1 MGTAKIISF
10 ISTKGSVGKTSLTI
24 HMAGYLASLGKKILL
39 IDADSQ
45 QSLSSFFNI
54 EQHSESNNGFSLFL
68 MGKLSADD
76 VIHKTTNHK
85 NIDIIINDDP
95 NKLLVAHF
103 LKNSSGGVFRLAF
116 LLEPLKNIYDYIFID
131 TEGTDGRDHDGRSV
145 QNAALLA
152 RPDLVLSVTK
162 PKMLF
167 AMETARVV
175 DVFNSAIKEYENIG
189 NPHRPSLVFII
200 NDFDR
205 SLATDS
211 LLLKEL
217 QTAFINDENL
227 KTTHLLKTVVPT
239 KRKFFESYF
248 LTKTFAHQYK
258 DPNKYDHLNII
269 IQSLCEEV
277 FPELVEKKNE

>member
-1 MGTAKIISF
+1 M
-10 ISTKGSVGKTSLTI
+10 
-24 HMAGYLASLGKKILL
+24 
-39 IDADSQ
+39 
-45 QSLSSFFNI
+45 
-54 EQHSESNNGFSLFL
+54 
-68 MGKLSADD
+68 
-76 VIHKTTNHK
+76 
-85 NIDIIINDDP
+85 
-95 NKLLVAHF
+95 
-103 LKNSSGGVFRLAF
+103 AF
-116 LLEPLKNIYDYIFID
+116 LLEPLKDRYDYIFID
-131 TEGTDGRDHDGRSV
+131 TEGTDGRSV

-162 PKMLF
+162 LKMLF

-189 NPHRPSLVFII
+189 NPYPPSLTFII

-205 SLATDS
+205 SLTTDS

-227 KTTHLLKTVVPT
+227 KTTHLLQTVVPT

-248 LTKTFAHQYK
+248 LMKTFAHQYK
-258 DPNKYDHLNII
+258 DPNKYDHLNIV
-269 IQSLCEEV
+269 IQSLYKEV